1 MGRIVNP
8 ELTVFTA
15 TVFPDVARLWHGCIR
30 RAFPADTRIEIFHD
44 AAGEPLLPE
53 LYPGAAILAR
63 NPTRRDH
70 HDAYNDA
77 IRRAETP
84 FVAIIDTDV
93 FWVAPDLWS
102 RVRPLLDAPDVA
114 AVSCISR
121 SRRRS
126 HGTYA
131 VIAKAEVYRKVL
143 DRFPDGF
150 YPAAEYIDERDP
162 MEGSRWFDTG
172 DRMTQAVFDSG
183 HRVELL
189 NFDKAGDLVRFYGVT
204 LTRRGGDAIG
214 ERALAHTCGYN
225 KYFWRGYVCNLVM
238 QRLHDRVFDEG
249 PRYYFPFGAWPLIE
263 NSLTGSPEALTWRL
277 DFLRRMLDGA
287 NKIENFLLT
296 PARS

>member
-1 MGRIVNP
+1 MTP

-44 AAGEPLLPE
+44 AAGEPLAPE
-53 LYPGAAILAR
+53 LYPGATILSR
-63 NPTRRDH
+63 TPTRRDH
-70 HDAYNDA
+70 HEAYNDA

-84 FVAIIDTDV
+84 FIAIIDSDV

-102 RVRPLLDAPDVA
+102 RVRPLLDSPEVA

-131 VIAKAEVYRKVL
+131 VVAKAEIYRKVL
-143 DRFPDGF
+143 SGFPDGF
-150 YPAAEYIDERDP
+150 YPAAEHINEGDP
-162 MEGSRWFDTG
+162 LNASRWFDTG
-172 DRMTQAVFDSG
+172 DRMTQAVFDAG
-183 HRVELL
+183 YRVELL

-214 ERALAHTCGYN
+214 ETALARTCSYN
-225 KYFWRGYVCNLVM
+225 SYFWRGYLCNLIL
-238 QRLHDRVFDEG
+238 QRVHDRVFVDG
-249 PRYYFPFGAWPLIE
+249 PRYYFPFSAWPLIA
-263 NSLTGSPEALTWRL
+263 NSLDGSPELLTWRL
-277 DFLRRMLDGA
+277 DFFRRMLDGA
-287 NKIENFLLT
+287 NKIENCLAT
-296 PARS
+296 AARS

>member
-1 MGRIVNP
+1 VTP

-30 RAFPADTRIEIFHD
+30 RAFPADTRVEIFHD
-44 AAGEPLLPE
+44 AAGEALSPL
-53 LYPGAAILAR
+53 LYPGATILPR
-63 NPTRRDH
+63 TPTRRDH

-84 FVAIIDTDV
+84 FIAIIDTDV

-102 RVRPLLDAPDVA
+102 RVRPLLDAPAVA

-131 VIAKAEVYRKVL
+131 VVAKTDTYRKVL
-143 DRFPDGF
+143 SGFPDGF
-150 YPAAEYIDERDP
+150 YPAAEYIDEREP
-162 MEGSRWFDTG
+162 MNASRWFDTG
-172 DRMTQAVFDSG
+172 DRMTQAVFDAG

-189 NFDKAGDLVRFYGVT
+189 NFDKTGDLVRFYGVT

-214 ERALAHTCGYN
+214 ETALAHTCGYN

-238 QRLHDRVFDEG
+238 QRLHDRVFDDG
-249 PRYYFPFGAWPLIE
+249 PRYYFPFSPWPLIE
-263 NSLTGSPEALTWRL
+263 ASLEGSRELLEWRL
-277 DFLRRMLDGA
+277 DFLRRMVHGA
-287 NKIENFLLT
+287 NKIESFLAK
-296 PARS
+296 PARG